1 MVQFAPFVLL
11 ATAASLVA
19 GAPAP
24 IPDVEAST
32 PAAGSG
38 SAAAYTDAVLDLQ
51 RNGRKQLDE
60 ALAKSTTC
68 TKDKL
73 AIRREY
79 GDLTKEERKSYVDAM
94 LCLMSKPPK
103 LTQFPGVTNRY
114 EDFVAVHV
122 NQTLSIHG
130 TGNFLSWHRYYTWA
144 FEKALQTEC
153 GYNGTQ
159 PYWDW
164 GRWSKD
170 PLSSPIFDGS
180 DTSLSGNGQKIPQ
193 HKGQSFGPAGDGGGC
208 VTSGPFKNMS
218 IHLGPFAAET
228 DPTPARNPQADGMG
242 KNTRCLRRDMSNYL
256 TTHYGRT
263 EDIAALITNSKTI
276 GTFQDTMQSTSPTG
290 GMGVHGVGHFTIAGD
305 PGADF
310 YQSPNDPGFWVHH
323 SMIDRTWS
331 IWQTQ
336 QLANRTNVIAG
347 GTSLLGFGRLQS
359 LDDIIDLGV
368 SNVDGKTYKIRE
380 LTSTVDG
387 PFCYTYE

>member
-1 MVQFAPFVLL
+1 MVHFTPLVLL
-11 ATAASLVA
+11 ATAATLVTA
-19 GAPAP
+19 APAP
-24 IPDVEAST
+24 APDIDATVPPAST
-32 PAAGSG
+32 GGPAAT
-38 SAAAYTDAVLDLQ
+38 YTDAVLDLQ
-51 RNGRKQLDE
+51 RKGRTQLDE
-60 ALAKSTTC
+60 AIAKSKTC
-68 TKDKL
+68 TKEKL
-73 AIRREY
+73 SIRREY
-79 GDLTKEERKSYVDAM
+79 GDLTKDERKDYIAAM
-94 LCLMSKPPK
+94 LCLMAKPPK

-144 FEKALQTEC
+144 FEQALRTEC

-164 GRWSKD
+164 GRWAKD

-180 DTSLSGNGQKIPQ
+180 DTSLSGNGQKIT
-193 HKGQSFGPAGDGGGC
+193 HRGQSFGPAGDGGGC

-228 DPTPARNPQADGMG
+228 DPSPAANPQSNGMG

-256 TTHYGRT
+256 TSRYGRT
-263 EDIAALITNSKTI
+263 EDIVALITSSKTI
-276 GTFQDTMQSTSPTG
+276 GTFQDTMQNTSPTG

-323 SMIDRTWS
+323 GMIDRTWS

-347 GTSLLGFGRLQS
+347 GTSMMGFGRQQT
-359 LDDIIDLGV
+359 LDDVVDLGV
-368 SNVDGKTYKIRE
+368 VGVDGKTYKIRE
-380 LTSTVDG
+380 LVSTVDG